1 MKKIL
6 VFIMLCVNLHLNAG
20 IINAIAISVNDSPI
34 TLVDIDLKMTQT
46 KESKETAIAILIDE
60 ILYQQSLEKYNINV
74 DNFDTDD
81 YIEKIAKNNKMTLLE
96 FKNAVKQQED
106 YDLFVEKIKSQLK
119 HRKLISAISTNNL
132 IPANQEDLKIYYNNH
147 IEEFKIAKKLD
158 VMHYTSSD
166 KNLLEKLKSNP
177 LLADKNI
184 NVQNTTFDIDTISP
198 QMKYILS
205 QTNEK
210 EYSTIFVE
218 NKLYNIVYLS
228 KKNDIQ
234 MIPFETVQDNIFNA
248 IMTQRENEYLKNY
261 FENLKITSEIK
272 FIK

>member
-184 NVQNTTFDIDTISP
+184 NIQNTTFDIDTISP

>member
-210 EYSTIFVE
+210 EYSPIFVE

-234 MIPFETVQDNIFNA
+234 IIPFETVQDNIFNA